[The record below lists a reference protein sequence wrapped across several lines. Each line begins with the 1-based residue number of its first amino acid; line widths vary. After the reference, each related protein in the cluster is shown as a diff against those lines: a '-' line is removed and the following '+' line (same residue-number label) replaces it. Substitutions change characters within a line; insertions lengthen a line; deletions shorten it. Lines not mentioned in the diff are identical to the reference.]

1 MPATPEASAGR
12 RSVFAPQLHV
22 RSNDGDFVVLAFHS
36 SRFPATPT
44 CEIAKR
50 VRCLRRHFTQSH
62 CARKIFLY
70 PQLVG
75 LFTDISTVV
84 DRDRISS
91 ARFWWSA
98 ALYIVE
104 AASSA
109 LRELLHGVR
118 F

>member
-36 SRFPATPT
+36 SRFPAKPT

-50 VRCLRRHFTQSH
+50 VRCLRRHFTESRR
-62 CARKIFLY
+62 ARKIFVY

-75 LFTDISTVV
+75 LFTDTSTVG

-91 ARFWWSA
+91 ARFWGSA

-104 AASSA
+104 RQVQRFANSWHSA
-109 LRELLHGVR
+109 PS
-118 F
+118 